1 MHWRGMVGA
10 IRIETILVVLVVL
23 NLIGMSIAAYV
34 IMRKK

>member
-1 MHWRGMVGA
+1 MVGA